1 MNHPLDQRR
10 AGVILHPTSLPGRWG
25 NGDLG
30 GDAYRFVDFLQ
41 ACGQTVWQML
51 PLGPTHIDG
60 SPYQCLSVHAGN
72 PLLISIDALIDAGWL
87 DAPFAVANFQ
97 AHSTDRVV
105 QKRALLARAHAGFL
119 EKADRRDHAALAL
132 FIDTHHHWLRD
143 YALYQA
149 LRKENRGAE
158 WDRWPV
164 EQRDRA
170 AATLD
175 EASRRLARFIHQV
188 CFEQFVFFRQWQA
201 LKNYAHQ
208 RGIWLFGDMPIF
220 VAYDSADVWSR
231 REYFELDETGHMRV
245 VAGVPPDYFS
255 ATGQRWGNPHYR
267 WSAMAANGFRWWIER
282 VQTQR
287 ELVDLIRIDHFRGFE
302 AYWEI
307 PADSPTAINGRWV
320 TAPGEALFSALRR
333 HFGPLPLVAEDLG
346 LITPEVDALRKKFS
360 LPGMKILQFAFDGG
374 PDNPYLPHNH
384 EINSVVYT
392 GTHDNDTTL
401 GWYTSLGD
409 DLRRKVDDYLGLP
422 GDPMPW
428 PLIRCAY
435 SSIAQ
440 LAMVPMQDVLML
452 GGEHRTN
459 RPGTTEGNWLWR
471 FEWEQVTDDNVARLR
486 HLAEL
491 YERLGV
497 TPAAAADRRKAKEL
511 PAGA

>member
-1 MNHPLDQRR
+1 MSHLLDQRR
-10 AGVILHPTSLPGRWG
+10 AGVILHPTSLPGKWG

-41 ACGQTVWQML
+41 DCGQTVWQML
-51 PLGPTHIDG
+51 PLGPTHLDG

-87 DAPFAVANFQ
+87 DAAFARANFD
-97 AHSTDRVV
+97 AGSHDRVV
-105 QKRALLARAHAGFL
+105 QKRHLLAQAHAGFRAR
-119 EKADRRDHAALAL
+119 ADRDERVEFAQ
-132 FIDTHHHWLRD
+132 FIDAQRHWLQD

-158 WDRWPV
+158 WDRWQV
-164 EQRDRA
+164 RQRDRDAGALAEA
-170 AATLD
+170 AD
-175 EASRRLARFIHQV
+175 RLALFIDQV
-188 CFEQFVFFRQWQA
+188 CFEQFAFYRQWQS
-201 LKNYAHQ
+201 LRSYARQ
-208 RGIWLFGDMPIF
+208 RSVLLFGDMPIF

-231 REYFELDETGHMRV
+231 REHFELDESGHMRV

-267 WSAMAANGFRWWIER
+267 WQAMESDGFHWWIER
-282 VQTQR
+282 MQTQL
-287 ELVDLIRIDHFRGFE
+287 ELVDLVRIDHFRGFE

-307 PADSPTAINGRWV
+307 PADSPTAMNGRWV
-320 TAPGEALFSALRR
+320 PAPGAALFGALQR

-346 LITPEVDALRKKFS
+346 LITPEVHALRRKFG

-384 EINSVVYT
+384 EVDCVVYT

-401 GWYTSLGD
+401 GWYAALGAD
-409 DLRRKVDDYLGLP
+409 ARRKVDDYLGLP

-452 GGEHRTN
+452 GGEHRMN
-459 RPGTTEGNWLWR
+459 RPGTTAGNWLWR
-471 FEWEQVTDDNVARLR
+471 FEWAQVTDDSVARLR
-486 HLAEL
+486 HLADL
-491 YERLGV
+491 YERNPDA
-497 TPAAAADRRKAKEL
+497 PAATPCPDAEQL
-511 PAGA
+511 PAGV